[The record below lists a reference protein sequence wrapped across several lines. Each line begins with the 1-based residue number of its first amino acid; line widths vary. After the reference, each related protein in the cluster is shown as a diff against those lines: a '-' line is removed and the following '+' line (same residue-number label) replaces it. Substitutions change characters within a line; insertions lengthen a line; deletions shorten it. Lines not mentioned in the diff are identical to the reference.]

1 MYFFS
6 KVKFHVFQAYICQQ
20 FVLRFYVIISINLSF
35 GLMNTNGLN
44 LKQVSE
50 CKILHRW
57 VCYQI
62 IKISKFKQIC
72 SFHVF
77 GIFAKFWNCSRFCF
91 LEQLLKVVRD
101 GTLALVFFSEC
112 NTNHERAKNIEKK
125 TNLFVLIWSL
135 YLMLCSFQL

>member
-1 MYFFS
+1 
-6 KVKFHVFQAYICQQ
+6 
-20 FVLRFYVIISINLSF
+20 
-35 GLMNTNGLN
+35 MNNNGLK

-57 VCYQI
+57 VYYQI
-62 IKISKFKQIC
+62 IKISKFKRIC

-77 GIFAKFWNCSRFCF
+77 GIFAKFWNCSSFCF

-125 TNLFVLIWSL
+125 QPICFDLKSIFNVMFFSTLTVLHE
-135 YLMLCSFQL
+135 LMLLINPINIGL